1 MNFSTELLLLLP
13 FFVCLVFLGCLGYF
27 FSFYFRFGLSWQRRL
42 CQRLLMPATAK
53 CFSIYFSRTK
63 KNNLLAPSVLA
74 FYGALW
80 PPFLP
85 LCNCFGPRVSAIW
98 LMLQQFC
105 SIIWG
110 CHLTHAH
117 CVCAR
122 ARQLAASQ
130 TRRRPTFDW
139 QLPVPAIMII
149 TIFHLTKQVA
159 FSSITWDSSKR
170 ISDDILKLPGNLF
183 KKFCYIVKVL
193 FIDLFF

>member
-1 MNFSTELLLLLP
+1 MNFSTKLLLLLL

-27 FSFYFRFGLSWQRRL
+27 FSFYFRFGLSWQRRF
-42 CQRLLMPATAK
+42 CQHLLMPATAK

-63 KNNLLAPSVLA
+63 KKQFIGAFCLGLLWRPLAPVPP
-74 FYGALW
+74 ALQLFW
-80 PPFLP
+80 P
-85 LCNCFGPRVSAIW
+85 AIW

-105 SIIWG
+105 SIILS

-130 TRRRPTFDW
+130 TRRRPAFDW

-170 ISDDILKLPGNLF
+170 ISDDILKLPGKSF
-183 KKFCYIVKVL
+183 KKLRYILKVL
-193 FIDLFF
+193 FIDCFLKI

>member
-1 MNFSTELLLLLP
+1 MSWTFRLTCCCCCYLSCFSWLSWV
-13 FFVCLVFLGCLGYF
+13 FFFFL
-27 FSFYFRFGLSWQRRL
+27 FSFGLSWQRRL

-63 KNNLLAPSVLA
+63 KKQFIGAFCLGLLWRPLAPVPP
-74 FYGALW
+74 ALQLFW
-80 PPFLP
+80 P
-85 LCNCFGPRVSAIW
+85 AIW

-105 SIIWG
+105 SIILS

-122 ARQLAASQ
+122 VRQLAASQ

-159 FSSITWDSSKR
+159 FGPVPKGFQMI
-170 ISDDILKLPGNLF
+170 
-183 KKFCYIVKVL
+183 Y
-193 FIDLFF
+193 